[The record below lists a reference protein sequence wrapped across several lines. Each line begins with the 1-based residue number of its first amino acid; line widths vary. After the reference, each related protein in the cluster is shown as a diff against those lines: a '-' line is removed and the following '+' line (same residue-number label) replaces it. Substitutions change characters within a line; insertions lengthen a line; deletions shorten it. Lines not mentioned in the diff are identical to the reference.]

1 MAIGCRKYRDSDFRM
16 GFSDACRERALK
28 RHRLAADAPQFV
40 EDERRSN
47 SDRRASCKSRSNNPS
62 VKRPIGLAAPEQNC
76 GS

>member
-16 GFSDACRERALK
+16 GFFGRLQGARLE